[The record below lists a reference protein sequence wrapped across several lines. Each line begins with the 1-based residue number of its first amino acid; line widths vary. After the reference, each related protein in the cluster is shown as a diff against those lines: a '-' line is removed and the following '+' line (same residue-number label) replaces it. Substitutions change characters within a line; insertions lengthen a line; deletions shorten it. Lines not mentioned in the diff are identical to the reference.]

1 MAKWGEKF
9 SRATQAAISK
19 SKEMAEVTRLNVEI
33 STYTQNMKELYTQ
46 VGEYV
51 IKEGLLP
58 EDEEVANKRKEI
70 ETLQVSIQL
79 DTDKVNEIRNINIC
93 SVCGSEVSRS
103 SKFCDRCG
111 AEMNRDIL
119 LGITEN
125 ENVCKNCGALL
136 VEGAVFCG
144 NCGSKQE

>member
-79 DTDKVNEIRNINIC
+79 DTDKVNEIR
-93 SVCGSEVSRS
+93 S

-125 ENVCKNCGALL
+125 ENVCKNCGAPL

>member
-79 DTDKVNEIRNINIC
+79 DTDKVNEIIRY
-93 SVCGSEVSRS
+93 
-103 SKFCDRCG
+103 
-111 AEMNRDIL
+111 NR
-119 LGITEN
+119 
-125 ENVCKNCGALL
+125 K
-136 VEGAVFCG
+136 
-144 NCGSKQE
+144 